1 MPLDLKGLASSTA
14 FPRILCRKTTFCS
27 IIALM
32 ILNAFVLSWNYINFK
47 ARNHLWLEF
56 LLPNSSLCTYKFSHS
71 LKITLNFIL
80 HTKIKCQMVS
90 SIMHRTIRNCIFLV
104 FKFIF
109 YVRNQLKI
117 FFEIKEYKIFAND
130 IFCLLL
136 FFSTLFTKIV
146 AIFLTS
152 SCVIWISHIRT
163 TSGSFLICGT

>member
-32 ILNAFVLSWNYINFK
+32 ILNVFVLSWNCINFK

-56 LLPNSSLCTYKFSHS
+56 LLPNSSLCTYNFSHS

-90 SIMHRTIRNCIFLV
+90 SIMHRTIKNCIFLV

-117 FFEIKEYKIFAND
+117 FLKLKNIKF
-130 IFCLLL
+130 LLVT
-136 FFSTLFTKIV
+136 FFVYYHFWSTLFTKIV
-146 AIFLTS
+146 AIFLTPP
-152 SCVIWISHIRT
+152 CIIWISHIT
-163 TSGSFLICGT
+163 LLFKFVIET